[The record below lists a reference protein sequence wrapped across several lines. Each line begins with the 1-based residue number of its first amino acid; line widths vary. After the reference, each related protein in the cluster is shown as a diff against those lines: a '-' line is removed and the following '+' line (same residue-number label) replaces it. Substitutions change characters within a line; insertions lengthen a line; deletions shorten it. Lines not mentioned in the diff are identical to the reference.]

1 MLTVIAAAQ
10 RVHKSLLVTNHS
22 HHTPASHTPEH
33 RALPVAAPA
42 LAYACVCVCVCVC
55 VASSVRVGLRDAGDT
70 RNLALLGR

>member
-42 LAYACVCVCVCVC
+42 LAYACVCVYVC

-70 RNLALLGR
+70 RNLALSGR